1 MQITESE
8 RESTSQIIVGVDST
22 GALTAA
28 VDWATRAAAAR
39 GSKLRVLHGFS
50 PDRPGFAFGM
60 GAESESIR
68 LSNKHMLDRVAA
80 HIHAV
85 DARVQVETVQSE
97 DYPAK
102 LLVRA
107 SAAADL
113 VVLGAQGDS
122 HLGFSAIGQ
131 TAAQVASHSAA
142 PVVVVRGGS
151 AKPAHQ
157 RITVGLH
164 MAEDVPSPLGWA
176 FDEAQRTGSALVV
189 VHAWQPRDS
198 QDPHLRKSAWADYA
212 DSCEQRVRRWIE
224 TQRASH
230 ADVQVSVEITRGN
243 PSRVLAEHSGST
255 DLMVVGARGSGGFD
269 GLRLGQVA
277 RDLLGHSKS
286 TLVITR

>member
-1 MQITESE
+1 MQIKESE
-8 RESTSQIIVGVDST
+8 RRSEREIVVGVDSS

-39 GSKLRVLHGFS
+39 GATLRVLHGFS
-50 PDRPGFAFGM
+50 PDQPGFAFGM
-60 GAESESIR
+60 ESDSKAIHIATQ
-68 LSNKHMLDRVAA
+68 HMLERVAA
-80 HIHAV
+80 HAHAV
-85 DARVQVETVQSE
+85 DASVPVKIVQSD

-107 SAAADL
+107 SAGAEIL
-113 VVLGAQGDS
+113 VLGAQGDS

-142 PVVVVRGGS
+142 PVVIVRGGS
-151 AKPAHQ
+151 PKPVQHK
-157 RITVGLH
+157 ITVGLH
-164 MAEDVPSPLGWA
+164 MSADVPSPLGWA
-176 FDEAQRTGSALVV
+176 FDEAERTGSALVV

-198 QDPHLRKSAWADYA
+198 DDPHLRKSKWADYA
-212 DSCEQRVRRWIE
+212 DSCEQRVRSWIE

-230 ADVQVSVEITRGN
+230 AAVEVGVEITRGN
-243 PSRVLAEHSGST
+243 PSRVLADHSAST
-255 DLMVVGARGSGGFD
+255 DLMVVGARGSGGFE

-277 RDLLGHSKS
+277 RDLLTHSKC